1 MPVPSAL
8 TSRAPSAVLAGRQ
21 FLPAAGIGAVQGF
34 LVAAVV
40 QTAASYTWGEWA
52 VFAGVCV
59 VAGVAFILLAVP
71 TARVADYVTLRSIR
85 RQSGS
90 AVV

>member
-1 MPVPSAL
+1 MGDLV
-8 TSRAPSAVLAGRQ
+8 TSHRPWTQIQADT
-21 FLPAAGIGAVQGF
+21 
-34 LVAAVV
+34 VANF
-40 QTAASYTWGEWA
+40 TPY
-52 VFAGVCV
+52 V